1 MGEFGGAVGYYIT
14 DPNNAL
20 LEWNLFALFDPLKIA
35 NSIEQRKKKN
45 SYFPLYWLVY
55 RDPYI
60 GLSKSPY
67 KWVV

>member
-35 NSIEQRKKKN
+35 NSIEQRKKKTPTFH
-45 SYFPLYWLVY
+45 YTGWF
-55 RDPYI
+55 I
-60 GLSKSPY
+60 GILILAYQNPHING
-67 KWVV
+67 